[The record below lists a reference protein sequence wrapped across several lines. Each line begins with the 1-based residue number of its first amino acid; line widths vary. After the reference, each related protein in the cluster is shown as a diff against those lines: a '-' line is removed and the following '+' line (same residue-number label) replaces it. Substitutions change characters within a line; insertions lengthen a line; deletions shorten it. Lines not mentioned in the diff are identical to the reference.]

1 MPSRPSL
8 SIIDN
13 RTAKLYEVPIAHNAV
28 RATDFKQ
35 IKDPATSAE
44 ASTSGILIS
53 DPGLRNTAVV
63 ESKIAYM
70 YDLHVAVIWELL
82 YVLPRHTASFR
93 LIQICL
99 I

>member
-1 MPSRPSL
+1 MPSRSSL

-28 RATDFKQ
+28 QATDFKQ
-35 IKDPATSAE
+35 IKYPATGAE
-44 ASTSGILIS
+44 ASPSGILIS

-70 YDLHVAVIWELL
+70 YDLHVAVIGS
-82 YVLPRHTASFR
+82 YFMYYPDTLPASG
-93 LIQICL
+93 
-99 I
+99 